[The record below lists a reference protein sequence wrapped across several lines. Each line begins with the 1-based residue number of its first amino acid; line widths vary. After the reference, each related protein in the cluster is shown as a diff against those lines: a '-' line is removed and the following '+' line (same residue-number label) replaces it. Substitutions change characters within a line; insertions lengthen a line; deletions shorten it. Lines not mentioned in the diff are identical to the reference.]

1 MRAPSVEDAVAD
13 AVETRVADLRQ
24 RLRLVENRLP
34 AEATLE
40 KIASVNDAILA
51 TRLEAVQEAITN
63 LQQQKQLT
71 KWDVAV
77 VVFAILTALG
87 VIAGIVTGILA
98 VVGHHS

>member
-1 MRAPSVEDAVAD
+1 LRAPSVEDAVAD

-40 KIASVNDAILA
+40 KSASVNDAILA

>member
-1 MRAPSVEDAVAD
+1 VEDAVAD